1 MIAPSC
7 IAIAVLMQQGVFAQ
21 QHLNV
26 VEAKSITP
34 RYTTAM
40 PKTVHKNAGVRVI
53 AAVILRKA
61 AMIPTAMLIIR
72 AAVVQVL
79 LHEQSDVDI

>member
-7 IAIAVLMQQGVFAQ
+7 IARAVFIQQGVFAQ

-26 VEAKSITP
+26 VEAKSITL

-40 PKTVHKNAGVRVI
+40 PKTVHKNAGVTVI

-61 AMIPTAMLIIR
+61 AMIPTAMLIMR

>member
-1 MIAPSC
+1 
-7 IAIAVLMQQGVFAQ
+7 
-21 QHLNV
+21 
-26 VEAKSITP
+26 
-34 RYTTAM
+34 M

-61 AMIPTAMLIIR
+61 AMIPTAMLIMR